1 MNIPAAVFK
10 AECLHL
16 MDEVARTGR
25 PVIITKHG
33 KAVAQLAPIPVQP
46 ESQFGYMKNTVK
58 ILKDVIAPIDVVW
71 DALSTGDQHPA
82 AKRVRQ
88 RRIKRTK

>member
-10 AECLHL
+10 AECLNL

-33 KAVAQLAPIPVQP
+33 KPVAQLVPIPVQP
-46 ESQFGYMKNTVK
+46 ESQFGYMKKTVK
-58 ILKDVIAPIDVVW
+58 ILKDVIAPIDVAW
-71 DALSTGDQHPA
+71 GALSTDDQHPA
-82 AKRVRQ
+82 AKPVRQ
-88 RRIKRTK
+88 RRVKHTK

>member
-16 MDEVARTGR
+16 MDEVARTGQ

-33 KAVAQLAPIPVQP
+33 KAVAQLAPMPAQP

-58 ILKDVIAPIDVVW
+58 ILKDVIAPIDVAW
-71 DALSTGDQHPA
+71 GALSADDEHPA
-82 AKRVRQ
+82 AKPVRQ
-88 RRIKRTK
+88 RRVRRNK